1 MKTQIVLWAAQ
12 MTANPR
18 RRRMLLLGLTML
30 ALVGGIAG
38 VVEAGGPAAGGTFPG
53 P

>member
-18 RRRMLLLGLTML
+18 RRRMVLLGLTML

-38 VVEAGGPAAGGTFPG
+38 VAEAGPAAGGNFPG